1 MSLPS
6 LQNKVLTL
14 NFFLISCSFF
24 SFSFCSFFSWSI
36 LFFSS
41 FSDFFSFSLDV
52 LELTRMQISIE
63 VSYPTSNNSY
73 TWQKTTS
80 PSETKDANSKHKCGC
95 KRLKKQPS
103 LLYHIHNLKQ
113 LFSRGQY
120 SRKEGWLC
128 MCMSKHLWANFGKE
142 AWKLVAV

>member
-6 LQNKVLTL
+6 LQNNVLTL

-24 SFSFCSFFSWSI
+24 SFSFCSFFSWSS

-52 LELTRMQISIE
+52 LELTAMQISIE
-63 VSYPTSNNSY
+63 VSYPMSKNSY
-73 TWQKTTS
+73 MWQKTTS
-80 PSETKDANSKHKCGC
+80 PRETKDANSKPKCGC
-95 KRLKKQPS
+95 KSLKKQPS
-103 LLYHIHNLKQ
+103 LLYHIYNLKQ

-120 SRKEGWLC
+120 SRREGQLC
-128 MCMSKHLWANFGKE
+128 MCTSKHFGKE
-142 AWKLVAV
+142 AWKLAAT